1 MGRASRNP
9 RRACLR
15 IPVQAHKSRATAQET
30 IMDKSLVTG
39 LVIGAVVA
47 AGAGAVAGLK
57 LINKGPEYA
66 QVLKVSPLTKTIR
79 TPRQECHDESVT
91 QQAPVKD
98 QHQVIG
104 SVAGAVIGGVIG
116 HQVGG
121 GSGRDIATIA
131 GAAGGGYAGNRIQK
145 NLQDKD
151 TTTTTE
157 QKCDTVY
164 DSSEK
169 RAGYSV
175 RYRLGTQEATVKM
188 DHDPGDRIAVRDGQ
202 LVLNDSGDRTKN

>member
-1 MGRASRNP
+1 
-9 RRACLR
+9 
-15 IPVQAHKSRATAQET
+15 
-30 IMDKSLVTG
+30 MDKSLVMG

-66 QVLKVSPLTKTIR
+66 QVLKVSPLTKTIH

-104 SVAGAVIGGVIG
+104 SVAGAVIGGVLG

-145 NLQDKD
+145 NIQDKN
-151 TTTTTE
+151 TVTATQ
-157 QKCDTVY
+157 QKCTTVY
-164 DSSEK
+164 DRSEQQV
-169 RAGYSV
+169 GYEV
-175 RYRLGTQEATVKM
+175 RYRLDGRESTVKM

-202 LVLNDSGDRTKN
+202 PVLNDSGDRTKN